1 VTKIDPKPE
10 HVITQ
15 AFALGKWSQFFL
27 PISAV
32 NANVELSKLFSTP
45 QKVYFIGS
53 TLEKSTLEQKL
64 GVYYDAIVFI
74 EKTNGTTPN

>member
-1 VTKIDPKPE
+1 
-10 HVITQ
+10 
-15 AFALGKWSQFFL
+15 LGKWSQFFL
-27 PISAV
+27 PVSAV

-53 TLEKSTLEQKL
+53 TLEKSTVEQKL

-74 EKTNGTTPN
+74 EKTTAVKPN